1 MRCLHAVVFNSKHKC
16 HISSMTG
23 WKVHQSRQ
31 IKNVWHS
38 CPILIRIK
46 DVPCRTHP
54 WLSCFEAE
62 KVSAMIISHLE
73 SEAVFDET
81 AVGPYVI
88 RSSLLVELK
97 SYAVV
102 EGGDFTGSY
111 WGVGFVRWI
120 LCFVLPYLS
129 LLILDS
135 SVLSDLNLVR
145 CWSLERLRL
154 FRTLIFH
161 SFKERFRD

>member
-1 MRCLHAVVFNSKHKC
+1 MYHVEHIPGRVV
-16 HISSMTG
+16 
-23 WKVHQSRQ
+23 SRP
-31 IKNVWHS
+31 K
-38 CPILIRIK
+38 
-46 DVPCRTHP
+46 
-54 WLSCFEAE
+54 

-111 WGVGFVRWI
+111 
-120 LCFVLPYLS
+120 
-129 LLILDS
+129 
-135 SVLSDLNLVR
+135 
-145 CWSLERLRL
+145 
-154 FRTLIFH
+154 
-161 SFKERFRD
+161 